1 MVTFKNEWNIF
12 KWDKQQQQINKQT
25 NKKNDMRQLFSNYI
39 SVKVKMKIS
48 EIGGL
53 ACEDELKND

>member
-48 EIGGL
+48 ESE
-53 ACEDELKND
+53 A